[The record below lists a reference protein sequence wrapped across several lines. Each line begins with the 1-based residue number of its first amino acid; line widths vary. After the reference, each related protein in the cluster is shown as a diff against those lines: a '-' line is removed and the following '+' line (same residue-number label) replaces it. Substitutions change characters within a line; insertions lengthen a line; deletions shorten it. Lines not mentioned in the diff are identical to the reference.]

1 MTESPK
7 PLGMSDFFAL
17 EAGEYLER
25 LDGMLAK
32 GDSPSAA
39 EIVRL
44 ARALRGSALMANQP
58 AIARAAAGLEV
69 VARAVREGRRAWD
82 PQTQQLALR
91 AVDDLKIFVRRVG
104 SWTDADTAKAEALA
118 VELEQVAGRPS
129 AQIRAVEALGL
140 DAGARA
146 FVAREGAA
154 IAGALERAAQA
165 VRANPRAHDPLQHV
179 MRALQPLRGLAALTD
194 LPPLPDLL
202 EGIERAIGELARSG
216 LEPPTN
222 LGELFQVAGS
232 AIARAA
238 REVAERGRPD
248 PEGPD
253 FRQFAGFL
261 VKLMESEPDAVSIGS
276 LYYSD
281 SGPHIVS
288 RGVPAARPS
297 TLGKLELVSH
307 GEHLRQAADSLE
319 RAPSAT
325 QRELRAHTLGTT
337 FRALANAGGGV
348 LADRVAQ
355 FAIAGREAVASGIA
369 VSSAAAFAAELRRAG
384 DLLVRSGTGDEEALA
399 TELDALT
406 AALRAIQPGAA
417 PAPAPPRAPAA
428 PAPAPRPTPASRPTP
443 PPAAAPVVPGVKAAP
458 APRAEPALPETPDL
472 VGSWAAYQR
481 LLERGIGSASL
492 AELIAGVQSAPA
504 APSPARWAWILGL
517 AVTVAFLAWAVRG
530 TQWSEVLAGLSAV
543 DPLLLVLTVALATL
557 TFPIRLIRWRVILRD
572 ERERPLPWLPLWHA
586 VAIGF
591 MANNLLPARAGEFA
605 RAYVGSRQLPV
616 RFTTALGSIGVERVF
631 DALVMLGLMA
641 LAIAS
646 PSFPAHST
654 LLDTPLSR
662 LAGRA
667 ALLFGAMFVVALV
680 VVLRPAPWLA
690 LFERVTRTVLPAR
703 LAARVAGMAEGLVA
717 GLTVLKRP
725 GRFGAMLFWSLVLWV
740 TNAASF
746 AVCFR
751 AFGLQVPI
759 EGSLLLQGI
768 LGFAVAV
775 PASAGFFGVFEKAT
789 QLTLQLYS
797 ISPSLALAYAVAY
810 HVSTFLPITLL
821 GLRSLA
827 SVHLHLGDLG
837 RARTADQLGDARP

>member
-32 GDSPSAA
+32 GDSPSAD

-69 VARAVREGRRAWD
+69 LARAVREGRRAWD

-91 AVDDLKIFVRRVG
+91 AVDDLKIFVRRAG

-165 VRANPRAHDPLQHV
+165 LRANPRAHDPLPHV

-202 EGIERAIGELARSG
+202 EGIERAIGELSRSG

-253 FRQFAGFL
+253 FRQFAGLL
-261 VKLMESEPDAVSIGS
+261 VKFMESEPDAVSIGS

-297 TLGKLELVSH
+297 TLGKLEFVSH

-355 FAIAGREAVASGIA
+355 FAIAGREAVASGVA
-369 VSSAAAFAAELRRAG
+369 VTSPAAVAAELRRAG
-384 DLLVRSGTGDEEALA
+384 EVLARSSGGDEEALA
-399 TELDALT
+399 AELDAVT
-406 AALRAIQPGAA
+406 AAIRAVKPGA
-417 PAPAPPRAPAA
+417 PAPALVTRPVPPSPRSPPPPLPRPAA
-428 PAPAPRPTPASRPTP
+428 PRTDQ
-443 PPAAAPVVPGVKAAP
+443 PV
-458 APRAEPALPETPDL
+458 PETADL
-472 VGSWAAYQR
+472 VGSWTAYQR
-481 LLERGIGSASL
+481 LTSGGIGAASL
-492 AELIAGVQSAPA
+492 DELLAGGQQTA
-504 APSPARWAWILGL
+504 APPPHAEPAVVDVRNLLYRGDRAL
-517 AVTVAFLAWAVRG
+517 ARAQELRAAAKQATGDSLRTLVE
-530 TQWSEVLAGLSAV
+530 EVCDL
-543 DPLLLVLTVALATL
+543 VALAL
-557 TFPIRLIRWRVILRD
+557 EPN
-572 ERERPLPWLPLWHA
+572 P
-586 VAIGF
+586 
-591 MANNLLPARAGEFA
+591 
-605 RAYVGSRQLPV
+605 GS
-616 RFTTALGSIGVERVF
+616 TS
-631 DALVMLGLMA
+631 
-641 LAIAS
+641 S
-646 PSFPAHST
+646 
-654 LLDTPLSR
+654 
-662 LAGRA
+662 
-667 ALLFGAMFVVALV
+667 
-680 VVLRPAPWLA
+680 
-690 LFERVTRTVLPAR
+690 
-703 LAARVAGMAEGLVA
+703 
-717 GLTVLKRP
+717 
-725 GRFGAMLFWSLVLWV
+725 
-740 TNAASF
+740 
-746 AVCFR
+746 
-751 AFGLQVPI
+751 
-759 EGSLLLQGI
+759 
-768 LGFAVAV
+768 
-775 PASAGFFGVFEKAT
+775 
-789 QLTLQLYS
+789 
-797 ISPSLALAYAVAY
+797 
-810 HVSTFLPITLL
+810 
-821 GLRSLA
+821 
-827 SVHLHLGDLG
+827 
-837 RARTADQLGDARP
+837 

>member
-32 GDSPSAA
+32 GDSPSAD

-69 VARAVREGRRAWD
+69 LARAVREGRRAWD

-91 AVDDLKIFVRRVG
+91 AVDDLKIFVRRAG

-129 AQIRAVEALGL
+129 AEIRAVEALGL

-165 VRANPRAHDPLQHV
+165 LRANPRAHDALPHV

-202 EGIERAIGELARSG
+202 EGIERAIGELSRSG

-222 LGELFQVAGS
+222 LGELFHVAGS
-232 AIARAA
+232 AI
-238 REVAERGRPD
+238 
-248 PEGPD
+248 
-253 FRQFAGFL
+253 
-261 VKLMESEPDAVSIGS
+261 
-276 LYYSD
+276 
-281 SGPHIVS
+281 
-288 RGVPAARPS
+288 
-297 TLGKLELVSH
+297 
-307 GEHLRQAADSLE
+307 E
-319 RAPSAT
+319 RAPSDT

-417 PAPAPPRAPAA
+417 PAPARAPAA
-428 PAPAPRPTPASRPTP
+428 PAPAPRPARASRPTP

-458 APRAEPALPETPDL
+458 APRAEPAMPETPDL

-481 LLERGIGSASL
+481 LLEAGIGSASL
-492 AELIAGVQSAPA
+492 AELIAGVQSAPPAPAPGSPLSAAA
-504 APSPARWAWILGL
+504 APA
-517 AVTVAFLAWAVRG
+517 
-530 TQWSEVLAGLSAV
+530 AV
-543 DPLLLVLTVALATL
+543 DVRALLY
-557 TFPIRLIRWRVILRD
+557 R
-572 ERERPLPWLPLWHA
+572 
-586 VAIGF
+586 
-591 MANNLLPARAGEFA
+591 GE
-605 RAYVGSRQLPV
+605 
-616 RFTTALGSIGVERVF
+616 I
-631 DALVMLGLMA
+631 
-641 LAIAS
+641 
-646 PSFPAHST
+646 
-654 LLDTPLSR
+654 
-662 LAGRA
+662 GRA
-667 ALLFGAMFVVALV
+667 
-680 VVLRPAPWLA
+680 
-690 LFERVTRTVLPAR
+690 
-703 LAARVAGMAEGLVA
+703 
-717 GLTVLKRP
+717 
-725 GRFGAMLFWSLVLWV
+725 S
-740 TNAASF
+740 
-746 AVCFR
+746 C
-751 AFGLQVPI
+751 
-759 EGSLLLQGI
+759 
-768 LGFAVAV
+768 
-775 PASAGFFGVFEKAT
+775 
-789 QLTLQLYS
+789 
-797 ISPSLALAYAVAY
+797 
-810 HVSTFLPITLL
+810 
-821 GLRSLA
+821 
-827 SVHLHLGDLG
+827 
-837 RARTADQLGDARP
+837 

>member
-32 GDSPSAA
+32 GDSPSAD

-69 VARAVREGRRAWD
+69 LARAVREGRRAWD

-104 SWTDADTAKAEALA
+104 SWTDADTARAEALA

-165 VRANPRAHDPLQHV
+165 LRANPRAHEPLQHV

-202 EGIERAIGELARSG
+202 EGIERALGELSRSG

-253 FRQFAGFL
+253 FRQFAGLL
-261 VKLMESEPDAVSIGS
+261 VKFMESEPDAVSIGS

-417 PAPAPPRAPAA
+417 PAPAPAPAPARAPAA
-428 PAPAPRPTPASRPTP
+428 PAPAPRPAPASRPTP
-443 PPAAAPVVPGVKAAP
+443 PPAAAPVVRGVKATP
-458 APRAEPALPETPDL
+458 APRVEPAMPETPDL

-481 LLERGIGSASL
+481 LLEGGIGSASL

-504 APSPARWAWILGL
+504 APAPGSP
-517 AVTVAFLAWAVRG
+517 VAAPA
-530 TQWSEVLAGLSAV
+530 APAV
-543 DPLLLVLTVALATL
+543 DVRALLYRGDRALQRAKELREAAKRVSGDELRALVDEVCDLVALAL
-557 TFPIRLIRWRVILRD
+557 EP
-572 ERERPLPWLPLWHA
+572 
-586 VAIGF
+586 
-591 MANNLLPARAGEFA
+591 
-605 RAYVGSRQLPV
+605 
-616 RFTTALGSIGVERVF
+616 
-631 DALVMLGLMA
+631 
-641 LAIAS
+641 S
-646 PSFPAHST
+646 P
-654 LLDTPLSR
+654 
-662 LAGRA
+662 
-667 ALLFGAMFVVALV
+667 
-680 VVLRPAPWLA
+680 
-690 LFERVTRTVLPAR
+690 
-703 LAARVAGMAEGLVA
+703 
-717 GLTVLKRP
+717 
-725 GRFGAMLFWSLVLWV
+725 
-740 TNAASF
+740 
-746 AVCFR
+746 
-751 AFGLQVPI
+751 
-759 EGSLLLQGI
+759 
-768 LGFAVAV
+768 
-775 PASAGFFGVFEKAT
+775 
-789 QLTLQLYS
+789 
-797 ISPSLALAYAVAY
+797 
-810 HVSTFLPITLL
+810 
-821 GLRSLA
+821 
-827 SVHLHLGDLG
+827 
-837 RARTADQLGDARP
+837 